1 MKFTDFV
8 DIKSNLSDFNPD
20 WLISVCKR
28 ENNSKRDFIFVNRIQ
43 GKHVPARPQEILHLF
58 ENLRVTI
65 TKDNRWDKK
74 EKVCVI
80 GFAET
85 ATAIS
90 HYIADNI
97 PNKDCYYL
105 QTTREKSD
113 EPLLVEFKEE
123 HSHATEQALY
133 GDLQK
138 LKNCDRILFIDDE
151 LSTGKTILNFIE
163 ELDKIGNFKYSV
175 ASFLNLQSKE
185 NQRKFEEKNIDTYA
199 LIRGEI
205 KDINRKIDIEVLPD
219 IKKLSTITNEYYHP
233 KRNLVIGS
241 EENMYNGILKASN
254 LEKGDRNKEEYYFQ
268 ASTRSPICPSEAEDY
283 VLFNRVRFVSA
294 KENNRR
300 VYLYNLQQYDR
311 IIVMANQSEEQIG
324 NQFAS
329 QVYKI
334 IRPLCNQLFIIPYG
348 KEK

>member
-65 TKDNRWDKK
+65 TKDNRWDRK
-74 EKVCVI
+74 ENVCVI

-97 PNKDCYYL
+97 PNKDYYYL
-105 QTTREKSD
+105 QTTREKLD

-175 ASFLNLQSKE
+175 ASFLNLQSE
-185 NQRKFEEKNIDTYA
+185 GNRKIFEEKNIDTYA

-219 IKKLSTITNEYYHP
+219 IEDISTITNEYYHP
-233 KRNLVIGS
+233 KRDLVIGS
-241 EENMYNGILKASN
+241 EENMYNGILKAAS
-254 LEKGDRNKEEYYFQ
+254 LEKSDKNKKEYYFQ

>member
-65 TKDNRWDKK
+65 TKDNRWDRK
-74 EKVCVI
+74 ENVCVI

-97 PNKDCYYL
+97 PNKDYYYL

-138 LKNCDRILFIDDE
+138 LKKCDRILFVDDE
-151 LSTGKTILNFIE
+151 LSTGKTILNFIAKLE
-163 ELDKIGNFKYSV
+163 KIKNFKYSV
-175 ASFLNLQSKE
+175 ASFLNLQSE
-185 NQRKFEEKNIDTYA
+185 GNRKIFEEKNIDTYA

-205 KDINRKIDIEVLPD
+205 KDINKKIDVEVLPD
-219 IKKLSTITNEYYHP
+219 IENLSTINNEYYHP
-233 KRNLVIGS
+233 KRDLVIGT
-241 EENMYNGILKASN
+241 EEDMYKGILKAAS
-254 LEKGDRNKEEYYFQ
+254 LEKSDRNKKEYYFQ

-283 VLFNRVRFVSA
+283 VLYNRIKFVSA
-294 KENNRR
+294 KESKRT
-300 VYLYNLQQYDR
+300 VYLYDLRQYDR

-334 IRPLCNQLFIIPYG
+334 IRPICNQLFILPYG

>member
-65 TKDNRWDKK
+65 TKDNRWDRK
-74 EKVCVI
+74 ENVCVI

-85 ATAIS
+85 ATAIG

-97 PNKDCYYL
+97 PNKKYYYL
-105 QTTREKSD
+105 QTTREKSS

-123 HSHATEQALY
+123 HSHATDQALY

-138 LKNCDRILFIDDE
+138 LKNCDRILFVDDE

-163 ELDKIGNFKYSV
+163 KLNEIKDFKYSV

-185 NQRKFEEKNIDTYA
+185 NQKIFEDNNIDTYA
-199 LIRGEI
+199 LIRGTI
-205 KDINRKIDIEVLPD
+205 KDMNKKIDIEVLPD
-219 IKKLSTITNEYYHP
+219 IEDISTITNEYYHP
-233 KRNLVIGS
+233 KRNLVIGT
-241 EENMYNGILKASN
+241 EEDMYNGILKASN

-268 ASTRSPICPSEAEDY
+268 ASTRSPICPSKENDY
-283 VLFNRVRFVSA
+283 ILFNRIRFVSA
-294 KENNRR
+294 KEQNRK
-300 VYLYNLQQYDR
+300 VYLYNLQQYNKV
-311 IIVMANQSEEQIG
+311 ILMANQSEEMISHNFSAQI
-324 NQFAS
+324 
-329 QVYKI
+329 YKKL
-334 IRPLCNQLFIIPYG
+334 RPICNQLFILPYG
-348 KEK
+348 K

>member
-8 DIKSNLSDFNPD
+8 DIKSNLSGFDPD
-20 WLISVCKR
+20 ELISVCKR
-28 ENNSKRDFIFVNRIQ
+28 ENNSKRDFIFVNRYQ

-65 TKDNRWDKK
+65 TKDSRWNKK

-90 HYIADNI
+90 HYIVDNI
-97 PNKDCYYL
+97 PNKNYYYL
-105 QTTREKSD
+105 QTTREKSN

-175 ASFLNLQSKE
+175 ASFLNLQSE
-185 NQRKFEEKNIDTYA
+185 ESRKIFEEKNIDTYA

-205 KDINRKIDIEVLPD
+205 KDINRKIDVEVLPD
-219 IKKLSTITNEYYHP
+219 IENLSTINNEYYHP
-233 KRNLVIGS
+233 KRDLVIGT
-241 EENMYNGILKASN
+241 EEDMYKGILKAAS
-254 LEKGDRNKEEYYFQ
+254 LEKSDKNKKEYYFQ

-348 KEK
+348 REK

>member
-65 TKDNRWDKK
+65 TKDNRWDRK
-74 EKVCVI
+74 ENVCVI

-97 PNKDCYYL
+97 PNKDYYYL

-138 LKNCDRILFIDDE
+138 LKKCDRILFVDDE
-151 LSTGKTILNFIE
+151 LSTGKTILNFIA
-163 ELDKIGNFKYSV
+163 ELEKIKNFKYSV
-175 ASFLNLQSKE
+175 ASFLNLQSE
-185 NQRKFEEKNIDTYA
+185 GNRKIFEEKNIDTYA
-199 LIRGEI
+199 LIRGKI
-205 KDINRKIDIEVLPD
+205 KDINKKIDVEVLPD
-219 IKKLSTITNEYYHP
+219 IENLSTINNEYYHP
-233 KRNLVIGS
+233 KRDLVIGT
-241 EENMYNGILKASN
+241 EEDMYKGILKAAS
-254 LEKGDRNKEEYYFQ
+254 LEKSDRNKKEYYFQ

-283 VLFNRVRFVSA
+283 VLFNRIRFISA
-294 KENNRR
+294 KENDRK

-311 IIVMANQSEEQIG
+311 IVVMANQSEEQIG

-334 IRPLCNQLFIIPYG
+334 IRPICNQLFILPYG

>member
-8 DIKSNLSDFNPD
+8 DIKSNLSGFDPD
-20 WLISVCKR
+20 ELISVCKR
-28 ENNSKRDFIFVNRIQ
+28 ENNSKRDFIFVNRYQ

-65 TKDNRWDKK
+65 TKDSRWNKK

-90 HYIADNI
+90 HYIVDNI
-97 PNKDCYYL
+97 PNKNYYYL
-105 QTTREKSD
+105 QTTREKSN

-163 ELDKIGNFKYSV
+163 KLDKIGNFKYSV
-175 ASFLNLQSKE
+175 ASFLNLQSEE
-185 NQRKFEEKNIDTYA
+185 NRKIFEEKNIDTYA

-205 KDINRKIDIEVLPD
+205 KDINKKIDVEVLPD
-219 IKKLSTITNEYYHP
+219 IENLSTINNEYYHP
-233 KRNLVIGS
+233 KRDLVIGT
-241 EENMYNGILKASN
+241 EEDMYKGILKAAS
-254 LEKGDRNKEEYYFQ
+254 LEKNDKNKKEYYFQ

-348 KEK
+348 REK